1 MSHDRERFVRYLQ
14 LRNYSQRTLDCY
26 LRCIDRFE
34 LHLPIPFRDRSRA
47 DVERFL
53 LHLRRDR
60 KLSPSSQKMHLAAI
74 RAFAT
79 HILGRPDLTEGI
91 PHPKVVRSVPE
102 LPTQDE
108 LRALF
113 AAGWA
118 RKPWHGAVL
127 ETLFGAGLRL
137 GEVVV
142 LQPRDIDSA
151 HGLVHVRRGKG
162 AKPRSVMLSP
172 WLLRSLRR
180 YWVAARPPG
189 PWLFPGQRKLTEP
202 IATKSVQNAVA
213 MAAKDIGLKRR
224 LTPHV
229 LRHAFA
235 TGLLDNGVDLRTIQ
249 RLLGHAS
256 LETTTVYL
264 HVSTAA
270 VRTTKSPLDALH
282 A

>member
-14 LRNYSQRTLDCY
+14 LRNYSQRTLDSY
-26 LRCIDRFE
+26 LRCVDRFE
-34 LHLPIPFRDRSRA
+34 RHLPIPYRDRSRA

-127 ETLFGAGLRL
+127 ETLFAAGLRL

-282 A
+282 G